1 MQNQIYKSIIGSPV
15 FHWVV
20 DKTHINIDGVDV
32 WNTILD
38 PDWNIV
44 QFGVAQCFH
53 GGLGLL
59 GRVELHQAPVL
70 QDSVLLGDL

>member
-1 MQNQIYKSIIGSPV
+1 M
-15 FHWVV
+15 
-20 DKTHINIDGVDV
+20 DV

-44 QFGVAQCFH
+44 QLGVAQSLH

>member
-1 MQNQIYKSIIGSPV
+1 M
-15 FHWVV
+15 
-20 DKTHINIDGVDV
+20 DV

-44 QFGVAQCFH
+44 QLGVAQSLH

-70 QDSVLLGDL
+70 EDAVLLGNLR